1 MFTIPGKTLPPPQ
14 YSSSPH
20 PGMGREFTILTHAE
34 NTNRATDSRTAV
46 TLFPK
51 GVDKMGGAR
60 LHNRETRTTLKKEGK
75 GGPPE

>member
-1 MFTIPGKTLPPPQ
+1 MFTIPEKNFA
-14 YSSSPH
+14 SSSIFFFPSR
-20 PGMGREFTILTHAE
+20 PGMEFTILTHAE

-60 LHNRETRTTLKKEGK
+60 LHNRETRTTLKKEGR